1 MKRGSGDDPFG
12 HELDNGEDVTV
23 QDKPTE
29 NESRE
34 NSSSVPWAVER
45 SSVKSGREMVQFYLQ
60 ENTQKRED
68 DFKRDVE
75 EEAGYNVYTTDL
87 REAAYLVAMEH
98 ADEVAEMLDEWGCE
112 YS

>member
-12 HELDNGEDVTV
+12 EELDDVEDETIN
-23 QDKPTE
+23 D
-29 NESRE
+29 ESLE
-34 NSSSVPWAVER
+34 DSASVPWAVER
-45 SSVKSGREMVQFYLQ
+45 NSVKSGREMVQFYLQ
-60 ENTQKRED
+60 ESTQKRED

-75 EEAGYNVYTTDL
+75 DEAGYGVYTTDL

-98 ADEVAEMLDEWGCE
+98 ADEVAELLDEWGCQ

>member
-12 HELDNGEDVTV
+12 EELDDVEDETIN
-23 QDKPTE
+23 D
-29 NESRE
+29 ESLE
-34 NSSSVPWAVER
+34 DSASVPWAVER
-45 SSVKSGREMVQFYLQ
+45 NSVKSEREMVQFYLQ
-60 ENTQKRED
+60 ESTQKRED

-75 EEAGYNVYTTDL
+75 DEAGYDVYTTDL

-98 ADEVAEMLDEWGCE
+98 ADEVAELLDEWGCQ